1 MECLGLGARNFA
13 SMTVPFWPAL
23 RSPGITLNRKQPL
36 FRRCGLYRHF
46 VRVRASAGSE
56 SCVTVDFKEGFA
68 DDEDYVKAGG
78 SELLFVQMQQN
89 KLMEKQSKLADKVS
103 VCVSFSFVCF
113 HAHSDLQNQKF
124 WCVVGF

>member
-1 MECLGLGARNFA
+1 MECLGLGAQNFA

-56 SCVTVDFKEGFA
+56 SCVAVDFKEGLA
-68 DDEDYVKAGG
+68 DEEDYVKAGG
-78 SELLFVQMQQN
+78 SELVFVQMQQN
-89 KLMEKQSKLADKVS
+89 KLMEKQSKLADKVAYMFLFMHIQTYEIRNS
-103 VCVSFSFVCF
+103 G
-113 HAHSDLQNQKF
+113 A
-124 WCVVGF
+124 W